1 MTSLQVHDALSISLP
16 EVLALPDPE
25 AAEAV
30 SLRLVALDN
39 VERRAFSERC
49 IIVHAVERRKLWQY
63 LEDPDTGETFANMT
77 AFMSCSYFLGC
88 RRTNF
93 EALRVVK
100 LLEDIPTPKLLD
112 IPKSTLHTMTQLS
125 TAVRNDPEILE
136 AAKTLP
142 PNEFVA
148 RIEIEHPNQHVQA
161 RKLMRLNPE
170 TDERKS
176 IAEWVEFCKENA
188 LAVRT
193 EEAIAMACITALQ
206 TEMAA
211 DEYLPA
217 ASPAYQTFSE
227 RVKLLCDQRDYA
239 IEVAEALRK
248 QLEALNQEETA

>member
-1 MTSLQVHDALSISLP
+1 MGDFRDETEWRCSSGKHGTDARTCGDEEAMTSLQVHDALSVSLP

-49 IIVHAVERRKLWQY
+49 IIVHAVERRKLWQF

-93 EALRVVK
+93 EALRVAK

-161 RKLMRLNPE
+161 KKPLRLNPDR
-170 TDERKS
+170 DEREA
-176 IAEWVEFCKENA
+176 IDRWVEHCKEKGD
-188 LAVRT
+188 AVTT
-193 EEAIAMACITALQ
+193 EEAIAMAC
-206 TEMAA
+206 EMALY
-211 DEYLPA
+211 E
-217 ASPAYQTFSE
+217 E
-227 RVKLLCDQRDYA
+227 
-239 IEVAEALRK
+239 
-248 QLEALNQEETA
+248 LNAMPQEQA